1 MTDPYKVLGVSPDAT
16 DEEITKAYR
25 RLAKK
30 YHPDLNP
37 GNAEAQARM
46 QEINEAYD
54 AIKKGNTAGSYGGG
68 SYGGYS
74 AGSYGT
80 GRNYGGG
87 GYGAG
92 GYYSRRAGGG
102 LSPLDSAEAY
112 LRAGMY
118 EQALYVLKNI
128 QERPA
133 RWYYLSAVAS
143 SQAGNGA
150 LAMQYAQT
158 AVQMEPQN
166 SSYLALLERL
176 KAGETAYYQR
186 RTVFTPVTGFGR
198 VVAACMLARLCCCF
212 CR

>member
-1 MTDPYKVLGVSPDAT
+1 MTDPYKVLGVSPGAT

-37 GNAEAQARM
+37 GDAGAQARM

-54 AIKKGNTAGSYGGG
+54 AIKKGSAGTSGAYGT
-68 SYGGYS
+68 GGY
-74 AGSYGT
+74 GSYGT
-80 GRNYGGG
+80 
-87 GYGAG
+87 G

-118 EQALYVLKNI
+118 EQAMYILKNI
-128 QERPA
+128 GERSA

-143 SQAGNGA
+143 SQSGNSA
-150 LAMQYAQT
+150 AAMQFAQT

-166 SSYLALLERL
+166 AGYRALLERL
-176 KAGETAYYQR
+176 KTGQTAFYQR

-198 VVAACMLARLCCCF
+198 VVAACVLARLCCCF

>member
-1 MTDPYKVLGVSPDAT
+1 MMRLKGAIRQAHTAAVHTEAT
-16 DEEITKAYR
+16 A
-25 RLAKK
+25 LAATVR
-30 YHPDLNP
+30 
-37 GNAEAQARM
+37 AEA
-46 QEINEAYD
+46 
-54 AIKKGNTAGSYGGG
+54 TA
-68 SYGGYS
+68 
-74 AGSYGT
+74 
-80 GRNYGGG
+80 GG

-118 EQALYVLKNI
+118 EQALYVLKKYTGAAGAVVLF
-128 QERPA
+128 ERCCK
-133 RWYYLSAVAS
+133 LSGGCECS
-143 SQAGNGA
+143 SFGVG
-150 LAMQYAQT
+150 YAQT

>member
-1 MTDPYKVLGVSPDAT
+1 
-16 DEEITKAYR
+16 
-25 RLAKK
+25 
-30 YHPDLNP
+30 
-37 GNAEAQARM
+37 
-46 QEINEAYD
+46 
-54 AIKKGNTAGSYGGG
+54 
-68 SYGGYS
+68 
-74 AGSYGT
+74 
-80 GRNYGGG
+80 
-87 GYGAG
+87 
-92 GYYSRRAGGG
+92 
-102 LSPLDSAEAY
+102 
-112 LRAGMY
+112 MY